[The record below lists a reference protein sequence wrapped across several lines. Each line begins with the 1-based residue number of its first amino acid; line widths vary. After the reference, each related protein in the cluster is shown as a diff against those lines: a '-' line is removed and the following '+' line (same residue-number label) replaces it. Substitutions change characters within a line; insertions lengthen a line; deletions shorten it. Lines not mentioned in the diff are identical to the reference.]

1 MDPSPLHP
9 SLLRPP
15 ILHILRAAG
24 FTTTRPS
31 VLDTLVDLTSRH
43 LQLLATHTARHALLR
58 EPSNTPFPGSI
69 TLPDVRMAMQ
79 DAGVLYPSKG
89 EMEEEI
95 MGEED
100 MRGVEGFVGWCL
112 GEGNLEIRRC
122 AGMEGPS
129 SLSAMPNENPSLTT
143 NPNAIANAP
152 SDPTAIDP
160 LDPPPQDYL
169 IALKRKH
176 AKTRDGEEARYAGT
190 VLGRDRD
197 AIEIKIEGWG
207 EVGSL
212 EEWATRLRMATQGK
226 EEGVQVEE
234 MEVEGD
240 DGENRD
246 GGGGSASS
254 SPLSEISGDVGEEV
268 G

>member
-1 MDPSPLHP
+1 
-9 SLLRPP
+9 
-15 ILHILRAAG
+15 
-24 FTTTRPS
+24 
-31 VLDTLVDLTSRH
+31 
-43 LQLLATHTARHALLR
+43 
-58 EPSNTPFPGSI
+58 
-69 TLPDVRMAMQ
+69 MAMQ
-79 DAGVLYPSKG
+79 DAGVLYPSQG

-95 MGEED
+95 TGEED

-143 NPNAIANAP
+143 TTNGNAIP
-152 SDPTAIDP
+152 PPDPTTTDP

-169 IALKRKH
+169 TALKRKH

-190 VLGRDRD
+190 ILGRDRD
-197 AIEIKIEGWG
+197 ASEIKIEGWG

-212 EEWATRLRMATQGK
+212 EDWARRIRMARQGK
-226 EEGVQVEE
+226 EEAVQVEE
-234 MEVEGD
+234 MEVEGEIGRD
-240 DGENRD
+240 SDG

-254 SPLSEISGDVGEEV
+254 SPLSEISGEV
-268 G
+268 GDERG